1 MNTKRCELY
10 EMAREE
16 LQKEFPGTKVRRPTS
31 LFWKTFHPQLAHAFA
46 AYGVLGYVVESEVVS
61 AYDMFTAHGIA
72 TDVVPDG
79 RVIFFAH
86 GGASVEERALK
97 ALAHAKEKTASFW
110 GVPFGPA
117 PPPTDP
123 IC

>member
-61 AYDMFTAHGIA
+61 VYDMFTAHGIA

-79 RVIFFAH
+79 RVIIFAH
-86 GGASVEERALK
+86 GGASVEERVMKDLDPR
-97 ALAHAKEKTASFW
+97 KEEIRFIVGCPCRTAT
-110 GVPFGPA
+110 PR
-117 PPPTDP
+117 TDSS
-123 IC
+123 